1 MKWQHTKNK
10 TKLINKNIERNKVWK
25 AKFEKIKRK
34 VKSKQKKLKK

>member
-25 AKFEKIKRK
+25 AKFQQIKRK